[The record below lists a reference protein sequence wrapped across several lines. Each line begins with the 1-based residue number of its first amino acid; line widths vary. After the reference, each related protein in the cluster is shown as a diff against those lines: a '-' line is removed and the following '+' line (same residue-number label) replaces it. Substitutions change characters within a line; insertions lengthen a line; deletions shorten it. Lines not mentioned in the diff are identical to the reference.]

1 VRIRI
6 ITFMASVTMTA
17 AEIIINIDLKPD
29 SSIML
34 LDEEKCSSSASKKTT
49 L

>member
-6 ITFMASVTMTA
+6 IAIMASVTMTG
-17 AEIIINIDLKPD
+17 AEIIMSIDLKVD

-34 LDEEKCSSSASKKTT
+34 LDEEKCPGSASKKTT
-49 L
+49 Q